1 MTPVGDARTVGK
13 VRLATGE
20 PVVPRTLIAIG
31 MTLTL
36 ASVGVHVHVHG
47 AAAQEADTG
56 STRPVAELP
65 VSLERMQR
73 RIDKIARAGDDAILL
88 RLTSYVDVF
97 ARAPGIAL
105 FRPTFDLELGPI
117 PYGAPTHA
125 EMIAAMTPRQW
136 RPPLVR
142 LDGVVGLTM
151 RSLNSPR

>member
-1 MTPVGDARTVGK
+1 MDQ
-13 VRLATGE
+13 VRLAIGE

-36 ASVGVHVHVHG
+36 ACVGVHVQG
-47 AAAQEADTG
+47 AAAQAPDTG

-65 VSLERMQR
+65 VSLERIQR
-73 RIDKIARAGDDAILL
+73 RIDEIARAGDDAILL

-97 ARAPGIAL
+97 ARAPGIEL

-117 PYGAPTHA
+117 PYGAPTHG

>member
-1 MTPVGDARTVGK
+1 MTPVGDARTVGQ

-36 ASVGVHVHVHG
+36 ASVGVHVQG
-47 AAAQEADTG
+47 AAAQAPDTE

-73 RIDKIARAGDDAILL
+73 RIDEIARAGDDAILL

-97 ARAPGIAL
+97 ARAPGIEL

-117 PYGAPTHA
+117 PYGAPTHG